1 MKLKRLSSPNVQE
14 TAIQKSLRRDPMEK
28 DTLPNDEEISNED
41 LEKVSGGIGINTTI
55 INADK
60 WIKIDTGI
68 ASVST
73 NILKIDTLI
82 KK

>member
-1 MKLKRLSSPNVQE
+1 
-14 TAIQKSLRRDPMEK
+14 MEK
-28 DTLPNDEEISNED
+28 DKLSQGEEISTEE
-41 LEKVSGGIGINTTI
+41 LEQVSGGIGINTSI
-55 INADK
+55 LNADK

-73 NILKIDTLI
+73 NFLKIDTLI